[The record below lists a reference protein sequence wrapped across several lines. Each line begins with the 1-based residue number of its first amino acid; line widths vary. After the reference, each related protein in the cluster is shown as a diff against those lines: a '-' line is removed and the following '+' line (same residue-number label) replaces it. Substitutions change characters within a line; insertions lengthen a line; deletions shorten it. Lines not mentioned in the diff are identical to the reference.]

1 MTDRAATRYRRFQ
14 ARLTSPIR
22 ISSVGTGITYFLIL
36 YLTCNIILTNYILRN
51 LEGLFP
57 FQGFQ
62 ASALWGVQSRSLF
75 VLILLHP
82 STPVTLQDGDGRWSG
97 LDLGRS

>member
-1 MTDRAATRYRRFQ
+1 MIDRAATRYRRFQ
-14 ARLTSPIR
+14 ARLTSSIR
-22 ISSVGTGITYFLIL
+22 ISSS
-36 YLTCNIILTNYILRN
+36 NIILTNYILRT
-51 LEGLFP
+51 LEGLSH

-62 ASALWGVQSRSLF
+62 ASALQGVQSGSLF
-75 VLILLHP
+75 VLVLLHP